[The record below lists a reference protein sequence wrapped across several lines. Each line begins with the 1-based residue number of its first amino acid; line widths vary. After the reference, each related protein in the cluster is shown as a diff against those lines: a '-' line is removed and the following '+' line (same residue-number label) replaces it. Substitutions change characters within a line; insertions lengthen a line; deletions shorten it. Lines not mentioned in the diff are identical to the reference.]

1 MAVTST
7 FSRTHAA
14 FDSTTFTEFVTA
26 TLSGTYATGGFT
38 WNPFTIYGGKG
49 STPLASTQ
57 FLRAEWVSPLGYIY
71 VTTVSG
77 TTATTKIFS
86 AANTEF
92 TNSSA
97 VPDASVAVVIRK
109 RKI

>member
-7 FSRTHAA
+7 FARTHLT

-26 TLSGTYATGGFT
+26 TLSGTYLTGGFT
-38 WNPFTIYGGKG
+38 WNPFTIYAGKG
-49 STPLASTQ
+49 SSPLPSSQ

-71 VTTVSG
+71 VTTISG

-92 TNSSA
+92 TNA
-97 VPDASVAVVIRK
+97 TTAPDATISVVIRK